1 MPNQL
6 STWQFVSDSLQR
18 QEQVMLL
25 YVVDSMGSSPGRAGF
40 CMAVSTNGSTNGSIG
55 GGIME
60 HKFVEMARARL
71 LTGNHVCTLHRQ
83 VHNKTETDNQSGMI
97 CSGEQTNIIYAV
109 KPADLE
115 LIETLLN
122 IISNNRECLLGISP
136 AGINVMKE
144 IEEAQEGLNLEN
156 SETWLYIERITPPNR
171 LLIIGGGHCS
181 LALSRQMK
189 LLNFTILL
197 YEDRSQLPTLIAN
210 EFVDEKIVVE
220 SYSNLE
226 HVISSDANAY
236 LVVMTVGYRTDDVAL
251 RALKDKCFKYIGVL
265 GSRKKIETMIN
276 QYRTDNFSENW
287 ISSLHAPAGLTINSH
302 TPEEIA
308 VSIAA
313 EIISKKN
320 SLANRP

>member
-1 MPNQL
+1 
-6 STWQFVSDSLQR
+6 
-18 QEQVMLL
+18 
-25 YVVDSMGSSPGRAGF
+25 
-40 CMAVSTNGSTNGSIG
+40 
-55 GGIME
+55 ME

-71 LTGNHVCTLHRQ
+71 LAGNHLCTLHRQ

-115 LIETLLN
+115 IIETLLN

-136 AGINVMKE
+136 AGIKIMEK
-144 IEEAQEGLNLEN
+144 IEETGEGLNLEN
-156 SETWLYIERITPPNR
+156 SETWLYIERITHRNR

-189 LLNFTILL
+189 LLNFTVLL

-210 EFVDEKIVVE
+210 EYVDEKIVVE
-220 SYSNLE
+220 SYSDLE
-226 HVISSDANAY
+226 HVISSDANTY
-236 LVVMTVGYRTDDVAL
+236 LVVMTVGYRTDDLAL
-251 RALKDKCFKYIGVL
+251 RALKDKSFKYIGVL

-276 QYRTDNFSENW
+276 QYRTDNFSEKW
-287 ISSLHAPAGLTINSH
+287 ISSIHAPAGVTINSH

-313 EIISKKN
+313 EIIRTKN
-320 SLANRP
+320 SFG